1 MKQNDKTKSEDNNMT
16 KILFVCLG
24 NICRSPMA
32 EFVLKDMVKRR
43 GIEKDFLIRSAATSN
58 EAVGCA
64 VHKGTKNKLAEFN
77 ISTDGKYAV
86 QLKRDDYSKYDLIIG
101 MEQNNINDMLYIFG
115 NDPDNKVYKL
125 LDFANG
131 GDIADPWYTHNFD
144 KTYDDILCG
153 CNGILKR
160 LRYLPK

>member
-1 MKQNDKTKSEDNNMT
+1 MT

-43 GIEKDFLIRSAATSN
+43 GIEKDFLIRSAATSD
-58 EAVGCA
+58 EAVGCT
-64 VHKGTKNKLAEFN
+64 VHKGTKSKLAEFN

-86 QLKRDDYSKYDLIIG
+86 QLKRDDYNKYDLIIG
-101 MEQNNINDMLYIFG
+101 MEQNNIKNMLYIFG
-115 NDPDNKVYKL
+115 GDPDNKVYKL
-125 LDFANG
+125 LDFENG

-160 LRYLPK
+160 LGYLPK

>member
-1 MKQNDKTKSEDNNMT
+1 MT

-43 GIEKDFLIRSAATSN
+43 GIEKDFLIRSAATSD

-64 VHKGTKNKLAEFN
+64 VHKGTKRKLAEFN

-86 QLKRDDYSKYDLIIG
+86 QLKRDDYNKYDLIIG
-101 MEQNNINDMLYIFG
+101 MEQNNIKNMLYIFG
-115 NDPDNKVYKL
+115 GDPDNKAYKL

-160 LRYLPK
+160 LGYLPK